1 MKKISGNKSEDQAIE
16 FNNSINSPERE
27 RNLREDEN
35 QITKEYLVM
44 GVGYQGM
51 KGLKGMGGLR
61 GENRGW
67 EGWLQG
73 IFSGF

>member
-1 MKKISGNKSEDQAIE
+1 MIMSLKMAKMKKISGNKSEDQAIE

-44 GVGYQGM
+44 GVGY
-51 KGLKGMGGLR
+51 
-61 GENRGW
+61 
-67 EGWLQG
+67 
-73 IFSGF
+73 